1 MRKVIKSLRNKL
13 VAVVAESTAE
23 SFIFD
28 GFNNQ
33 IGKCAGISKNGW
45 YFADFQNSL
54 IELVGPGNYKMI
66 SITDEQ
72 WNGLFNGNTVGEI
85 DLVENPF
92 GSWIADKAKGV
103 IKRRTAKKALG
114 KRLKAESALSRAR
127 KAEADAIKAATKN
140 PFGL

>member
-23 SFIFD
+23 SVIFD
-28 GFNNQ
+28 GFNSEV
-33 IGKCAGISKNGW
+33 GKLTGMSKNGW
-45 YFADFQNSL
+45 YFADFQNGL
-54 IELVGPGNYKMI
+54 IEVVPPSKCRMNF
-66 SITDEQ
+66 ITNEQ
-72 WNGLFNGNTVGEI
+72 WNNLFKENSLKEI